1 MSYEI
6 SSTYISERYRQ
17 HLAAGM
23 SHMQACSRIHPPPSA
38 SVMFRRSFELVKKC
52 LVKNKHLA
60 QSWSEPHEGFTIVW
74 PDIKEASRH
83 DSIVI
88 PPNRIETKQ
97 KAKAGRHQLLL
108 PTAKSTKTP
117 TPEQWQAHKGV
128 IVNDSLG
135 VLKMLSIPLCAYGIY
150 RAFSEGVISAGLGY
164 MAVWPLLQG
173 FIPKKEKHQ

>member
-1 MSYEI
+1 MKDLPSFGLI
-6 SSTYISERYRQ
+6 SKKQ
-17 HLAAGM
+17 AGM
-23 SHMQACSRIHPPPSA
+23 TRLSSRLNPLLKEPSLT
-38 SVMFRRSFELVKKC
+38 RPLT
-52 LVKNKHLA
+52 
-60 QSWSEPHEGFTIVW
+60 P
-74 PDIKEASRH
+74 EAISRH
-83 DSIVI
+83 K
-88 PPNRIETKQ
+88 N
-97 KAKAGRHQLLL
+97 
-108 PTAKSTKTP
+108 TKTP

>member
-1 MSYEI
+1 MKDLLSFGLI
-6 SSTYISERYRQ
+6 SKKQ
-17 HLAAGM
+17 AGM
-23 SHMQACSRIHPPPSA
+23 TRLSSP
-38 SVMFRRSFELVKKC
+38 
-52 LVKNKHLA
+52 
-60 QSWSEPHEGFTIVW
+60 
-74 PDIKEASRH
+74 
-83 DSIVI
+83 
-88 PPNRIETKQ
+88 RIELKRSNKPRAAETP
-97 KAKAGRHQLLL
+97 AIICE
-108 PTAKSTKTP
+108 KSTKTP